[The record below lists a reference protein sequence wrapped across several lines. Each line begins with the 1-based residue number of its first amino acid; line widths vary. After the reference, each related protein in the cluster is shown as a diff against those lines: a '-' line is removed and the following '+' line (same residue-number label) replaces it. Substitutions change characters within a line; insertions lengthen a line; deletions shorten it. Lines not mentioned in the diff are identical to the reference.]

1 MLLLSANCGVLTA
14 LMRLTNILHRQLRV
28 ARVFGIPVRIDFRW
42 FFVFALSSWLIA
54 ENFYRGFW
62 DVAPLD
68 ALSAWA
74 VGIITTLLLFLS
86 VFGHELSH
94 ALVGKFEG
102 IEIEEIVLHP
112 FGGLARLKSEP
123 DSPRAEFRIAIA
135 GPASSF
141 IFSLIGL
148 VALIITNTLDYR
160 VARAVFAIFAGGNF
174 MLALFNLLPGYPL
187 DGGRV
192 LRAYLWHRGGELR
205 QATRRV
211 SQFGQLIAA
220 VIILYG
226 LFMAARYGAYFMA
239 LWSVLVGLFLWDAAR
254 AVYRAHSGVGAQ
266 LVSQAMS
273 TPVMVEPDATVGHL
287 VDAVLPVYRQAAFA
301 VAHARRLHG
310 IVTLEDLKLLPRE
323 RWHATRINEVMRPV
337 APEFFVAPHSSLQ
350 DADALMKRNGA
361 GALGV
366 IDDKG
371 ELVGFLQ
378 RGQLKRKQ
386 SGKK

>member
-1 MLLLSANCGVLTA
+1 
-14 LMRLTNILHRQLRV
+14 MRLSNVLHRQLRV

-68 ALSAWA
+68 VALSWA
-74 VGIITTLLLFLS
+74 VGIATTLLLFLS

-112 FGGLARLKSEP
+112 FGGLARLKHEP
-123 DSPRAEFRIAIA
+123 ESPRAEFRIAIA

-141 IFSLIGL
+141 LFSLVGVIAL
-148 VALIITNTLDYR
+148 VITNTLDYR

-192 LRAYLWHRGGELR
+192 LRAYLWHRGGELG

-211 SQFGQLIAA
+211 SQFGQLIAG
-220 VIILYG
+220 VVVVYG
-226 LFMAARYGAYFMA
+226 IFMALRYGAYFMA

-254 AVYRAHSGVGAQ
+254 SVYRACSGGGAH
-266 LVSQAMS
+266 LVSEAMS
-273 TPVMVEPDATVGHL
+273 APVSVEPDATVSHL
-287 VDAVLPVYRQAAFA
+287 VDAVLPVHRQIAFA
-301 VAHARRLHG
+301 VARTRRLHG
-310 IVTLEDLKLLPRE
+310 IVTLEDLKRLPRE
-323 RWHATRINEVMRPV
+323 HWHKTPISEVMRPV
-337 APEFFVAPHSSLQ
+337 APELFVEPHSSLQ

-366 IDDKG
+366 VDHKG

-386 SGKK
+386 PRAK

>member
-1 MLLLSANCGVLTA
+1 MKLSSL
-14 LMRLTNILHRQLRV
+14 IHRQVRV
-28 ARVFGIPVRIDFRW
+28 ATVFGIPVRIDYRW
-42 FFVFALSSWLIA
+42 FVVFALSAWLIA
-54 ENFYRGFW
+54 ENFYRGLW
-62 DVAPLD
+62 EAAPLD
-68 ALSAWA
+68 TAAAWA

-123 DSPRAEFRIAIA
+123 DSPRAEFRIAAA

-141 IFSLIGL
+141 VFSLVGL
-148 VALIITNTLDYR
+148 VALIITNTLDFR
-160 VARAVFAIFAGGNF
+160 IARAVAGIITSSNL
-174 MLALFNLLPGYPL
+174 MLAIFNLLPGYPL

-192 LRAYLWHRGGELR
+192 LRAFLWHRGGELK

-211 SQFGQLIAA
+211 SQFGQLIAVVV
-220 VIILYG
+220 VIYG
-226 LFMAARYGAYFMA
+226 VFMAVRYQAYFMA

-254 AVYRAHSGVGAQ
+254 VVYRAYSDTGARTVADAMSAPFSIEPDT
-266 LVSQAMS
+266 LVS
-273 TPVMVEPDATVGHL
+273 HL
-287 VDAVLPVYRQAAFA
+287 VDAILPLHRQAAFP
-301 VAHARRLHG
+301 VARAKSLHG
-310 IVTLEDLKLLPRE
+310 ILSLEDLKQLPRE
-323 RWHATRINEVMRPV
+323 RWHTTHVREVMRPV
-337 APEFFVAPHSSLQ
+337 APELFVEPHATLQ

-366 IDDKG
+366 VGAHG

-378 RGQLKRKQ
+378 RGQLKQRKTMK
-386 SGKK
+386 SER

>member
-1 MLLLSANCGVLTA
+1 MSV
-14 LMRLTNILHRQLRV
+14 TNILHRQIRV
-28 ARVFGIPVRIDFRW
+28 ARVFDIPVRIDFRW
-42 FFVFALSSWLIA
+42 FIVFTLSAWLIA
-54 ENFYRGFW
+54 ENFYRGLW
-62 DVAPLD
+62 DVPPMSAPV
-68 ALSAWA
+68 AWA
-74 VGIITTLLLFLS
+74 VGIATTLLLFLS

-94 ALVGKFEG
+94 ALAAKMEG

-112 FGGLARLKSEP
+112 FGGLARLRSEP
-123 DSPRAEFRIAIA
+123 ASPRAEFRVAVA

-141 IFSLIGL
+141 IFAL
-148 VALIITNTLDYR
+148 VAFAVFS
-160 VARAVFAIFAGGNF
+160 VAYFGFHAQTVWAVFAIVAGGNL

-220 VIILYG
+220 VVIVYG
-226 LFMAARYGAYFMA
+226 LFMAVRYGAYFMA

-254 AVYRAHSGVGAQ
+254 AVFRAYSGRGAH
-266 LVSQAMS
+266 LVSEAMS
-273 TPVMVEPDATVGHL
+273 VPVSVEPDATVSHL
-287 VDAVLPVYRQAAFA
+287 VDALLPVHRQSAFA
-301 VAHARRLHG
+301 VAHTRRLHG
-310 IVTLEDLKLLPRE
+310 IVTLEDLRRLPRE
-323 RWHATRINEVMRPV
+323 RWHQTHVSEVMRPV
-337 APEFFVAPHSSLQ
+337 APELFVAPHSTLA

-366 IDDKG
+366 IDERG

-378 RGQLKRKQ
+378 RGQLRRKTW
-386 SGKK
+386 GAK

>member
-1 MLLLSANCGVLTA
+1 MSFTDV
-14 LMRLTNILHRQLRV
+14 LHRQIRV

-42 FFVFALSSWLIA
+42 FFVFALSAWLIA

-68 ALSAWA
+68 AASAWA
-74 VGIITTLLLFLS
+74 VGIATTLLLFLS

-102 IEIEEIVLHP
+102 IEIIEIVLHP

-123 DSPRAEFRIAIA
+123 DSPRAEFRIAVA

-141 IFSLIGL
+141 IFAL
-148 VALIITNTLDYR
+148 VGFAFLSVANALDFRTVRSVL
-160 VARAVFAIFAGGNF
+160 AIFAGGNL

-220 VIILYG
+220 VVVVYG
-226 LFMAARYGAYFMA
+226 LFMAMRYGAYFMA

-254 AVYRAHSGVGAQ
+254 AVYRAYSGAGAH
-266 LVSQAMS
+266 LVSEAMS
-273 TPVMVEPDATVGHL
+273 APLMVEPDATVSHL
-287 VDAVLPVYRQAAFA
+287 IDAVLPVHRQAAFA

-310 IVTLEDLKLLPRE
+310 IITLEDLKRLPRE
-323 RWHATRINEVMRPV
+323 RWHATRIREVMRPV
-337 APEFFVAPHSSLQ
+337 APELFVAPHASLA

-366 IDDKG
+366 IDERG

-378 RGQLKRKQ
+378 RGQLRRKQ
-386 SGKK
+386 SVAK

>member
-1 MLLLSANCGVLTA
+1 MLNAV
-14 LMRLTNILHRQLRV
+14 MRLSNILHRQLRV

-42 FFVFALSSWLIA
+42 FFVFALSAWLIA

-68 ALSAWA
+68 VALSWA
-74 VGIITTLLLFLS
+74 VGIATTLLLFLS

-112 FGGLARLKSEP
+112 FGGLARLKHEP
-123 DSPRAEFRIAIA
+123 ESPRAEFRIAIA

-141 IFSLIGL
+141 IFSLAGF
-148 VALIITNTLDYR
+148 VALTIANALDYR
-160 VARAVFAIFAGGNF
+160 TVRSVFAIFAGGNF

-220 VIILYG
+220 VVVVYG
-226 LFMAARYGAYFMA
+226 IFMALRYGAYFMA

-254 AVYRAHSGVGAQ
+254 SVYRAYSGGGAH
-266 LVSQAMS
+266 LVSEAMS
-273 TPVMVEPDATVGHL
+273 VPVSVEPDATVGHL
-287 VDAVLPVYRQAAFA
+287 VDVVLPIHRQAAFA
-301 VAHARRLHG
+301 VARARRLHG
-310 IVTLEDLKLLPRE
+310 IVTLEDLKRLPRE
-323 RWHATRINEVMRPV
+323 RWHATRIREVMRPV
-337 APEFFVAPHSSLQ
+337 APELFVEPHSSLQ

-366 IDDKG
+366 VDERG

-386 SGKK
+386 SNKK